1 MNGHRTKYAL
11 AIAIALLTCLAAFAV
26 IAALGGFARSASE
39 YWLVLTALLL
49 VAAAALVLLQR
60 SGRGAT
66 RELSE
71 IASALD
77 RVAEGDFD
85 ISLDAEPKGAFIET
99 HRAFDRMRRRLRATT
114 ISKDYFDRLL
124 SSISEV
130 LLITD
135 SAGRILRANDSAAQA
150 LGYKPAELTKL
161 SMTDIFAAQDVGRS
175 DVSPTGA
182 SPREGSFVRS
192 NGSQIPVSY
201 TVSEIRDDA
210 GQMEGRVYTAQDI
223 GERKR
228 AEQRI
233 RYLART
239 DTMTKM
245 ANRMQFQ
252 HLLQQGIARTR
263 RLRQH
268 LALLYIDIDRFKD
281 INDTFGHTAGDTSLE
296 IFARRMAGELGENA
310 TAGRLAGDEFAVL
323 FSGFDDVVRLT
334 GEVSMRA
341 RRLLRAIGRPF
352 QIQGE
357 EIFITASMGIAVC
370 PRDGEDVAELLRNA
384 DAALY
389 RAKKA
394 GGNCFEFYTADMNTA
409 AVERLMLKSKLR
421 RALERDELA
430 LHYQPKYS
438 VKTGRVEGV
447 EALLRWD
454 LPDRGSIPPS
464 DFIPLAEETNL
475 ILQLGEWVLSKVC
488 GDYRQWQQELAVP
501 VRVSVNLSLRQ
512 LQQQRFLERVQAIFR
527 SHGVSPTSLE
537 LEITETT
544 LMEDINRTVRIL
556 DSLYAMGLHLAIDD
570 FGTGYSSLGALQQ
583 FPIGTLKIDQ
593 SFVRDLATNRDDA
606 AIVETIIK
614 MARSLKMEV
623 VAEGVESQAQLEFLR
638 RLGCD
643 YVQGRLFGH
652 PMTGAEFLALLHAQA
667 EGTDKHRTLFA

>member
-1 MNGHRTKYAL
+1 MNTRWTNDFP
-11 AIAIALLTCLAAFAV
+11 AIAL
-26 IAALGGFARSASE
+26 
-39 YWLVLTALLL
+39 ALL
-49 VAAAALVLLQR
+49 AAAAVMLLLAAIRVDPAHAPAYGIACLLVLVLAAVGLAYWRR
-60 SGRGAT
+60 SRERTRLKLGALEKAFE
-66 RELSE
+66 R
-71 IASALD
+71 IAD
-77 RVAEGDFD
+77 GDFSTQLGFVSD
-85 ISLDAEPKGAFIET
+85 EEFAT
-99 HRAFDRMRRRLRATT
+99 TRAAYNRMRRQLRARTE
-114 ISKDYFDRLL
+114 YVDRLL
-124 SSISEV
+124 ASISEV
-130 LLITD
+130 LLLTD
-135 SAGRILRANDSAAQA
+135 ADGTIVHANDSAAQT
-150 LGYKPAELTKL
+150 LGYPPEELTRL
-161 SMTDIFAAQDVGRS
+161 SMDKIFAPDDAGRS
-175 DVSPTGA
+175 DFSPTGA
-182 SPREGSFVRS
+182 APREGAFLRRD
-192 NGSQIPVSY
+192 GSAITVSY
-201 TVSEIRDDA
+201 TVSEIRDA
-210 GQMEGRVYTAQDI
+210 LGVLEGRVFTAQDI

-228 AEQRI
+228 TEQRI

-252 HLLQQGIARTR
+252 HLVQRAIARAR
-263 RLRQH
+263 RSGQL
-268 LALLYIDIDRFKD
+268 LAVLYVDIDRFKD

-296 IFARRMAGELGENA
+296 LLARRMAGELGENA
-310 TAGRLAGDEFAVL
+310 TAGRLAGDEFAIL
-323 FSGFDDVVRLT
+323 CSGFEDVTTLT
-334 GEVSMRA
+334 HAVSMRA

-357 EIFITASMGIAVC
+357 EIFITASIGIAAC
-370 PRDGEDVAELLRNA
+370 PRDGDNVAELLRNA

-421 RALERDELA
+421 RALERDELT

-438 VKTGRVEGV
+438 VKSGSIEGV

-454 LPDRGSIPPS
+454 LPDRGSVPPS

-475 ILQLGEWVLSKVC
+475 ILQLGEWVLDKVC
-488 GDYRQWQQELAVP
+488 EDYRQWQAELPVP

-512 LQQQRFLERVQAIFR
+512 LQQRRFLERVQAIVR

-544 LMEDINRTVRIL
+544 LMEDIGRTVRIL

-593 SFVRDLATNRDDA
+593 SFVRDLATDRDDA
-606 AIVETIIK
+606 TIVETIIK

-638 RLGCD
+638 ELGCD
-643 YVQGRLFGH
+643 YVQGQLFGQT
-652 PMTGAEFLALLHAQA
+652 MTAPEFLALLHAQA
-667 EGTDKHRTLFA
+667 DGTDKHRALFA